1 MLCWVWRG
9 REGGGWMGGKFL
21 VIIQAYA
28 YISNNMSLLIG
39 LEPFKKFDVGDGQ
52 KAFYSFGPN
61 LGG

>member
-1 MLCWVWRG
+1 
-9 REGGGWMGGKFL
+9 MGGKFL

-28 YISNNMSLLIG
+28 YISNNMSLLLG